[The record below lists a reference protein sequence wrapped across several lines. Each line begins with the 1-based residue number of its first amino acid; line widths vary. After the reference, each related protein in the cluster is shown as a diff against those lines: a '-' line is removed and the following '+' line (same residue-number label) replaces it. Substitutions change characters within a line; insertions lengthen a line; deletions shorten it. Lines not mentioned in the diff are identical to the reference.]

1 MLAMPNLIVR
11 HRIRC
16 YSLRNSL
23 GKNRRIP
30 GMPIFVRVALL
41 VLFLSAFSARA
52 DITLTPAGKPEK
64 GRERTYD
71 LPPPPP
77 EPVPVSVK
85 VKRGGTVE
93 IPLRVFGLT
102 NEPLTYRIRK
112 GPALG
117 KLSEIKMEG
126 KGMGVITY
134 QHSGE
139 KTRDSDEILFA
150 SQTAAGVSVAVR
162 IDIAIV
168 DDAPVL
174 TAPAGLEPGTVLI
187 GATVTRQLLI
197 ENSGGGVLKG
207 TVTVDEPWKIDGKA
221 AYNLRAGETQVI
233 SLKLTPDE
241 EKALTG
247 EVHYSSHP
255 RQLTELHADAKATI
269 GVTPSPLELAA
280 TAEDPMIRA
289 GVLQI
294 VNRSAEEQ
302 PLRLHTGRG
311 LTAPDR
317 VTVPANGEIAV
328 PIATAPGQLG
338 LVTDMVQVDS
348 PSFATKIAVQAPAVG
363 PIVRTNPVTLAFGKI
378 EAHDSVTAT
387 MQVSNSGGTRAQI
400 QVLPLAILTVDPADS
415 TFWLE
420 PGATR
425 DVRLTLQSRDAG
437 PLADTLRIKAS
448 GAELTIPVE
457 AEVTAR
463 PVLARAAPMPA
474 APVIP
479 LRSLSPIEDV
489 RLTRLTATACEIS
502 WRVVTKTRPRF
513 EIERAVPVRS
523 GLEWTGFSSVAIETP
538 GATRPVD
545 AGENLAMHGVTIDG
559 AASPDPAETA
569 TAVATSAVT
578 ARLYDLSPNSDYRIR
593 IVAINPKDASDRV
606 TIPVQFRTPR
616 TQLQTIARYVLL
628 PAALVLLVVVWWRR
642 WTSPPVRSSAPA
654 PTPAPAD
661 EPITFKPLSPIVPP
675 ALRREGEPDPKP
687 RQKVPNMKEISP
699 GTFFLDVD

>member
-1 MLAMPNLIVR
+1 
-11 HRIRC
+11 
-16 YSLRNSL
+16 
-23 GKNRRIP
+23 
-30 GMPIFVRVALL
+30 MPIFVRVALL
-41 VLFLSAFSARA
+41 VLLLSAFSARA
-52 DITLTPAGKPEK
+52 DITLAPAGKPEK
-64 GRERTYD
+64 GKEKTYD

-102 NEPLTYRIRK
+102 NEPLSYRIRK

-117 KLSEIKMEG
+117 KISEIKMEG

-139 KTRDSDEILFA
+139 KTRDSDEVLFA

-162 IDIAIV
+162 IDISIV

-174 TAPAGLEPGTVLI
+174 TAPPGLDLGTVLI
-187 GATVTRQLLI
+187 GATVTRQVLI

-221 AYNLRAGETQVI
+221 AYNLHAGETQVI

-241 EKALTG
+241 EKPLSG

-255 RQLTELHADAKATI
+255 RQLTELHADARATI
-269 GVTPSPLELAA
+269 GVTPAPLELAA
-280 TAEDPMIRA
+280 SAADPMIRS

-294 VNRSAEEQ
+294 VNRSAEDQ
-302 PLRLHTGRG
+302 PLRLHAGRG

-338 LVTDMVQVDS
+338 PVTEVVQVDS

-363 PIVRTNPVTLAFGKI
+363 PIVRTNPVTLAFGQI
-378 EAHDSVTAT
+378 EAHDSITAT

-400 QVLPLAILTVDPADS
+400 QVLPLTTLTVDPADS

-420 PGATR
+420 PGATK

-437 PLADTLRIKAS
+437 PLSDTLRIKAS
-448 GAELTIPVE
+448 GAELSIPVE
-457 AEVTAR
+457 AEVTPR
-463 PVLARAAPMPA
+463 PILARAAPLPA
-474 APVIP
+474 APVVP

-489 RLTRLTATACEIS
+489 RITGLTATACEVS

-513 EIERAVPVRS
+513 EIERGAPVHS
-523 GLEWTGFSSVAIETP
+523 GLEWAAFSSVNIETP
-538 GATRPVD
+538 GATRPPDV
-545 AGENLAMHGVTIDG
+545 GENLAMHGVTIEG
-559 AASPDPAETA
+559 ASGPAPAEA
-569 TAVATSAVT
+569 AAAVATSAVT
-578 ARLYDLSPNSDYRIR
+578 ARLYDLSPNSDYRLR
-593 IVAINPKDASDRV
+593 IVAINPKDAADRV
-606 TIPVQFRTPR
+606 TIPLQFRTPR

-642 WTSPPVRSSAPA
+642 WTRPPVRQV
-654 PTPAPAD
+654 TPAPAPDSVD
-661 EPITFKPLSPIVPP
+661 EPAVFKPLSPIVPP
-675 ALRREGEPDPKP
+675 TLRREGEPDPKP
-687 RQKVPNMKEISP
+687 RQKIPNMKELSP